1 MLSPTSYRTPKLFRA
16 IAILF
21 LLYTGADLLVPQV
34 CAEERGLTTIEAND
48 LQATSPD
55 LASYVSSLASDT
67 SNKEHN
73 QFPEQQ
79 QRDEDCFCCCA
90 HIIPGSV
97 FHGSSI
103 SEIVSISLPTKQ
115 ALVPLQLPKAY
126 FHPPRFA

>member
-1 MLSPTSYRTPKLFRA
+1 MLSPTDRRQKLFRA

-21 LLYTGADLLVPQV
+21 LLYTGADLLAPQI

-48 LQATSPD
+48 LLATTLDS
-55 LASYVSSLASDT
+55 ASYVSNWGSERPK
-67 SNKEHN
+67 KEHN
-73 QFPEQQ
+73 QLPDQE

-90 HIIPGSV
+90 HVIPGSI

-115 ALVPLQLPKAY
+115 ALIPLQLPKAY

>member
-1 MLSPTSYRTPKLFRA
+1 MLSPTDRRQKLFRA

-21 LLYTGADLLVPQV
+21 LLYTGADLLAPQI
-34 CAEERGLTTIEAND
+34 CAEERGLTAIEAND
-48 LQATSPD
+48 P
-55 LASYVSSLASDT
+55 LANTPALPSYVSSVASERPK
-67 SNKEHN
+67 KEHN
-73 QFPEQQ
+73 QLPGQE

-90 HIIPGSV
+90 HVIPGSV

-115 ALVPLQLPKAY
+115 ALIPLQLPKAY

>member
-1 MLSPTSYRTPKLFRA
+1 MLSPTDRRQKIFRA

-21 LLYTGADLLVPQV
+21 LLYTGADLLAPQI
-34 CAEERGLTTIEAND
+34 CAEERGLTTIESND
-48 LQATSPD
+48 LQATTPNH
-55 LASYVSSLASDT
+55 VSSFSSEIAK
-67 SNKEHN
+67 KEHN
-73 QFPEQQ
+73 QLPDQP

-90 HIIPGSV
+90 HVIPGSV

-115 ALVPLQLPKAY
+115 ALIPLQLPKAY

>member
-1 MLSPTSYRTPKLFRA
+1 MLSPTDRRQKLFRA

-21 LLYTGADLLVPQV
+21 LLYTGADLLAPQI

-48 LQATSPD
+48 LLATTPP
-55 LASYVSSLASDT
+55 LPSYVSTVASEIPK
-67 SNKEHN
+67 KEHN
-73 QFPEQQ
+73 QPPDQE

-90 HIIPGSV
+90 HVIPGSV
-97 FHGSSI
+97 FQGSSI

-115 ALVPLQLPKAY
+115 ALVQLQLPKAY